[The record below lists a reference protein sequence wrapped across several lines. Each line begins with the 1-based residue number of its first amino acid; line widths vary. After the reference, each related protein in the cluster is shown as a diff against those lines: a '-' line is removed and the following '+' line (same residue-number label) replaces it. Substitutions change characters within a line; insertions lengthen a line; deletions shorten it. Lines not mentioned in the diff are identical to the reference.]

1 MSKAKKPDLAHAVH
15 GAARPQPAPVRPA
28 RSASAAPGSLRAPS
42 RQGKRGV
49 LIHVS
54 PELSRR
60 LRQLALDE
68 DTTLQALGLEAL
80 ERLLEIRGR

>member
-15 GAARPQPAPVRPA
+15 GAARPQPVPVRSAPA
-28 RSASAAPGSLRAPS
+28 ASGRFRAPS

-60 LRQLALDE
+60 RRQLALDE

>member
-1 MSKAKKPDLAHAVH
+1 MSRSMAK
-15 GAARPQPAPVRPA
+15 
-28 RSASAAPGSLRAPS
+28 
-42 RQGKRGV
+42 GKRGV

-68 DTTLQALGLEAL
+68 DTTLQALGLEAPARDSGAVTGSNTL
-80 ERLLEIRGR
+80 AC

>member
-1 MSKAKKPDLAHAVH
+1 
-15 GAARPQPAPVRPA
+15 
-28 RSASAAPGSLRAPS
+28 
-42 RQGKRGV
+42 V

-68 DTTLQALGLEAL
+68 DTTLQALGLEAF
-80 ERLLEIRGR
+80 ERLLESRGR